1 MSLAK
6 IKISNANNYAF
17 KDIKKYLVE
26 KFLYD
31 NETDCINILLNIY
44 NIEESIENIF
54 PRYVSLENLRLDIV
68 KLYRAKNGIELIA
81 RNLSALIHD
90 DINRFELY
98 LYLEGYRRGFN
109 SVKFVNKLEMIA
121 LKYLS
126 IEELYS
132 RTKLF
137 NYEFKNPDVMLYKN
151 DLFKNLSR
159 DRLLK
164 YYLSAIV
171 NGLDKNLLR
180 NKIFNINKHLDM
192 QMVFSN
198 EATSKFKLMNSY
210 LSNKEIVTLHKKI
223 LKFLYIDG
231 FRILSSGYWDGLNDK
246 VMKRYK

>member
-126 IEELYS
+126 IEELYG

-159 DRLLK
+159 DRFLK

-198 EATSKFKLMNSY
+198 EATSKFKLMDSY

-231 FRILSSGYWDGLNDK
+231 FRILSSGYWDSLNDK